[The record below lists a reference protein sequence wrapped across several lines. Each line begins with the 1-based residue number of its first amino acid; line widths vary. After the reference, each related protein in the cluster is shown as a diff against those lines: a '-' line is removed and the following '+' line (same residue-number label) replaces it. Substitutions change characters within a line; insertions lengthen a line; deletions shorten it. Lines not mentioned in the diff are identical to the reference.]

1 MNENDKRAQIC
12 ALSYLPLAGAKV
24 RNLPGAKSIRVSGE
38 WTDIPI
44 SKGEFKE
51 KTTSGSLVEQE
62 IKATVTDTGGEF
74 SARMRDLLNQE
85 GLVRL
90 KFTNGAEKV
99 VGSDQFPV
107 LLTLEESG
115 SPAAFSLSCK
125 RNSPEPAKTLRPF
138 VWF

>member
-12 ALSYLPLAGAKV
+12 ILNYLPLAEATV
-24 RNLPGAKSIRVSGE
+24 HNVPGAKSIQVSGK

-51 KTTSGSLVEQE
+51 KSTSGALVEQE
-62 IKATVTDTGGEF
+62 IKATVTNTGGEF
-74 SARMRDLLNQE
+74 SARMHDLLNQE

-90 KFTNGAEKV
+90 KLTNGAERV

-107 LLTLEESG
+107 LFTLEESG

-125 RNSPEPAKTLRPF
+125 RNSPEPAKTLTSF
-138 VWF
+138 

>member
-12 ALSYLPLAGAKV
+12 ALSYLPLAGATV
-24 RNLPGAKSIRVSGE
+24 RNLSGAKSIRVSGK

-62 IKATVTDTGGEF
+62 IKATVTDTGDNF
-74 SARMRDLLNQE
+74 SARLHELLNQE

-90 KFTNGAEKV
+90 RLTNGAEMI

-107 LLTLEESG
+107 LLTLEKSG
-115 SPAAFSLSCK
+115 SPEAFSLSCK
-125 RNSPEPAKTLRPF
+125 RNSPEPAKTLTSF
-138 VWF
+138 

>member
-12 ALSYLPLAGAKV
+12 ALSYLPLPEATV

-38 WTDIPI
+38 WIDIPI

-51 KTTSGSLVEQE
+51 KTTSGALVEQE
-62 IKATVTDTGGEF
+62 IKATVTNTGNEF
-74 SARMRDLLNQE
+74 SARLHDLFNQE

-90 KFTNGAEKV
+90 KLTNGTERV
-99 VGSDQFPV
+99 VGTDQFPV

-115 SPAAFSLSCK
+115 SPAAFSISCK
-125 RNSPEPAKTLRPF
+125 RNSPEPAKTLTSF
-138 VWF
+138 